1 MWIYGFVQNKL
12 SWTLHLQSLSLVV
25 CQRLVS
31 VWMIHR
37 KKAEFETVDGRILC
51 TVCHDSFHNKRG
63 ISSIGYQ
70 VHVLVISYLAP
81 VDQSRLKIIW
91 YRSET
96 NTSTL
101 IIHCQCIEG
110 WFTVASVVAERSIS
124 VRTWPDLM
132 TSTLAQVSF
141 ALWYWFRFFHLVLR
155 LLVTSNVCT
164 LQGCLSCQSLSIT
177 LTRSRDCG
185 WAYARP
191 SLFSRCA
198 WWRHHCHCQDQD
210 LWATQASIL
219 VWSCSLQRCSLAWPR
234 SRIAKP
240 MASASSLSGS
250 VGQSRL
256 RVAAIFVKIYSNC
269 STCMTLVGGMCSPYS
284 QW

>member
-1 MWIYGFVQNKL
+1 MWIYRFVQNKL

-124 VRTWPDLM
+124 VRTWPEHVGRLGLM
-132 TSTLAQVSF
+132 EVQHCKLYPQISFHHFLQAICSAVFACLVDACHVSLAIVIDNIMYIYIYTYIYIY
-141 ALWYWFRFFHLVLR
+141 AHMFRCISYTCVHVRIYHISIYVYMYIHICIYIYILYM
-155 LLVTSNVCT
+155 NVC
-164 LQGCLSCQSLSIT
+164 I
-177 LTRSRDCG
+177 
-185 WAYARP
+185 YA
-191 SLFSRCA
+191 
-198 WWRHHCHCQDQD
+198 H
-210 LWATQASIL
+210 
-219 VWSCSLQRCSLAWPR
+219 
-234 SRIAKP
+234 
-240 MASASSLSGS
+240 M
-250 VGQSRL
+250 
-256 RVAAIFVKIYSNC
+256 
-269 STCMTLVGGMCSPYS
+269 
-284 QW
+284 